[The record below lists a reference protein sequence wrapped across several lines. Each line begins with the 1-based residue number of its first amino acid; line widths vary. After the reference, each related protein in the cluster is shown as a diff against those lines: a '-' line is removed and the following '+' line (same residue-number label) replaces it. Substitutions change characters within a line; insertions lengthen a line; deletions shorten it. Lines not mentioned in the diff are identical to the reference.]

1 MLLRIAAIL
10 FLALAAARPFL
21 RAAGA
26 GHQPTAV
33 AIVLD
38 NSMSSSVVPGDR
50 RLLDELKD
58 RALETL
64 AAAEAEDIFW
74 LIRAG
79 SPWEPAWPG
88 NAETTRQRVRE
99 TEPTSAAADLIGSIE
114 RARAVLDAGAAGRA
128 AEIHLLSDL
137 QASNLGRVLAAS
149 EGAPPLIVWVSPA
162 ELPPNVAV
170 ARVDVGGGVSPIAG
184 QRSTVAAFIA
194 GDSSADSVNV
204 RMAIEGRVTAAAT
217 APVGSATILAFPA
230 RPAGFVSGWVE
241 KDPDG
246 LRPDDRRWF
255 ATRVAPPPS
264 VALGGDLGIAGE
276 AIAVLEQE
284 GRLRRVGLREAEVAI
299 LPGARGIE
307 SVPPSMSIVV
317 LPPDSALEVAGTNRR
332 LAGAGVRWAFEASSA
347 TGASRFDV
355 QNEKDGPLRIL
366 EQVRL
371 NAVMRLA
378 PQGAGADTVL
388 LRLADGS
395 AWAVRGTRPGG
406 GRYVLLGSS
415 LSENATN
422 LPTTPALLPL
432 LDRLLGAWVA
442 ARSSVTEAAPGDE
455 LPLPEGAT
463 HMQAPDS
470 VREPASGSYRLAGD
484 PGVYRV
490 LAGDSTVA
498 LVAVNPPAAES
509 DLRRA
514 DARRVREAFPET
526 RVETADQP
534 EEWARRIFHQ
544 RVGREIW
551 RLLALLA
558 LAALILEA
566 LVAASGVRR
575 TADRTRAASATGSPA
590 GARRETQH
598 AGG

>member
-1 MLLRIAAIL
+1 
-10 FLALAAARPFL
+10 
-21 RAAGA
+21 
-26 GHQPTAV
+26 
-33 AIVLD
+33 
-38 NSMSSSVVPGDR
+38 
-50 RLLDELKD
+50 
-58 RALETL
+58 
-64 AAAEAEDIFW
+64 
-74 LIRAG
+74 
-79 SPWEPAWPG
+79 
-88 NAETTRQRVRE
+88 
-99 TEPTSAAADLIGSIE
+99 
-114 RARAVLDAGAAGRA
+114 
-128 AEIHLLSDL
+128 
-137 QASNLGRVLAAS
+137 
-149 EGAPPLIVWVSPA
+149 
-162 ELPPNVAV
+162 
-170 ARVDVGGGVSPIAG
+170 
-184 QRSTVAAFIA
+184 
-194 GDSSADSVNV
+194 
-204 RMAIEGRVTAAAT
+204 
-217 APVGSATILAFPA
+217 
-230 RPAGFVSGWVE
+230 
-241 KDPDG
+241 
-246 LRPDDRRWF
+246 
-255 ATRVAPPPS
+255 
-264 VALGGDLGIAGE
+264 
-276 AIAVLEQE
+276 
-284 GRLRRVGLREAEVAI
+284 
-299 LPGARGIE
+299 
-307 SVPPSMSIVV
+307 
-317 LPPDSALEVAGTNRR
+317 
-332 LAGAGVRWAFEASSA
+332 
-347 TGASRFDV
+347 
-355 QNEKDGPLRIL
+355 
-366 EQVRL
+366 
-371 NAVMRLA
+371 
-378 PQGAGADTVL
+378 VL